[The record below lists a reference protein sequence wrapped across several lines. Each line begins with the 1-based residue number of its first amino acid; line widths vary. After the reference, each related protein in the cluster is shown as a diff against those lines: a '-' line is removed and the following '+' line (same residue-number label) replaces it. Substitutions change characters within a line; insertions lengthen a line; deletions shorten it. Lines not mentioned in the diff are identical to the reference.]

1 MDTES
6 TDGGPT
12 SLNATVL
19 IVEDSP
25 QVVELLE
32 TFLGDMPGIRT
43 IAALDGEQAMARV
56 RDSSPDVI
64 LLDLMIPKLSG
75 FEVCRRLKDDPRTR
89 RIPVII
95 VTALDMN
102 SDYERAR
109 ECGAND
115 FLRKPI
121 NRIELVLRIQSQ
133 LELVRLRR
141 QLARDRKDRP
151 DPSASKP

>member
-1 MDTES
+1 MNADS
-6 TDGGPT
+6 THGAPT
-12 SLNATVL
+12 TLDATVL

-32 TFLGDMPGIRT
+32 TFLSDVPSIRT
-43 IAALDGEQAMARV
+43 VAALDGEQAMARV
-56 RDSSPDVI
+56 HDASPDLI

-102 SDYERAR
+102 ADYERAR
-109 ECGAND
+109 DCGADD

-121 NRIELVLRIQSQ
+121 NRIELVLRVQSQ
-133 LELVRLRR
+133 LELARLRR
-141 QLARDRKDRP
+141 PLARDPQDRP
-151 DPSASKP
+151 HRTPDP